1 MHIGFS
7 RGRSGGLVL
16 PLLSEFSTVYLSFRH
31 LKLLIF
37 ICHINI
43 TFSNNL
49 TLFSVD
55 ILQVE
60 CHPYLNQSKLLD
72 FCKSHDIVLV
82 AYGALGSQRVKDWYE
97 SHWRQLGVS
106 LKFNFWWAILKYS
119 TQITLISKGE
129 WGDRWNIFFYL
140 PITQPF
146 FYIVL
151 ACRLIINRYLH

>member
-1 MHIGFS
+1 MLPDVHIGFS

-82 AYGALGSQRVKDWYE
+82 TYGALGSQRVQEWYWILLKTSE
-97 SHWRQLGVS
+97 SFPKIQFLMRYFKIH
-106 LKFNFWWAILKYS
+106 YS
-119 TQITLISKGE
+119 DNSHKQRGE
-129 WGDRWNIFFYL
+129 RGQMEYFLLF
-140 PITQPF
+140 
-146 FYIVL
+146 
-151 ACRLIINRYLH
+151 